1 MRLPG
6 IGIGT
11 IFYRRISGA
20 IVAAWKWGDNGAAK
34 WGDGGVG
41 KWGDNL

>member
-1 MRLPG
+1 MKIGVG
-6 IGIGT
+6 IGVQFSK
-11 IFYRRISGA
+11 IFAS
-20 IVAAWKWGDNGAAK
+20 VVSAAWKWGDNGAAK